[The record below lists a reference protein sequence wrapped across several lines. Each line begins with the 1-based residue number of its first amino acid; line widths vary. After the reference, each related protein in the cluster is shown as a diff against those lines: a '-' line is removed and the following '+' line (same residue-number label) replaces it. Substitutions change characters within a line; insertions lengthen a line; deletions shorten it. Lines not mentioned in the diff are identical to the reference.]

1 MLNARS
7 VEMRTTYRSGS
18 HEWRAAGISHVP
30 MPYTVYCPM
39 EETGVVLAI
48 YSTFLAQNDANDAA
62 DATRRLQL
70 TNGGISHCAFV
81 LVRFSFSFWFFFFLV
96 WLQIL
101 MRKWQIYYKVA
112 PRFVHSLVNLIAA
125 LSL

>member
-1 MLNARS
+1 
-7 VEMRTTYRSGS
+7 
-18 HEWRAAGISHVP
+18 
-30 MPYTVYCPM
+30 M

-81 LVRFSFSFWFFFFLV
+81 LVRFSYSFWFFFLFFFFGLV
-96 WLQIL
+96 TNFNAK
-101 MRKWQIYYKVA
+101 MA
-112 PRFVHSLVNLIAA
+112 NL
-125 LSL
+125 L